1 MLSLYFLGIGT
12 DQLPLWLIAAIII
25 AAVGGKLLIDRLDD
39 QVSKRIGR
47 IARLLIGSTSGQGW
61 LGMGAL
67 LTLVEATFRLY
78 KLNVYFSARH
88 VLFCGETLNSH
99 SNSNRTSSSG

>member
-25 AAVGGKLLIDRLDD
+25 AAVGGKLLI
-39 QVSKRIGR
+39 
-47 IARLLIGSTSGQGW
+47 GSASGQGW
-61 LGMGAL
+61 PGMGAL
-67 LTLVEATFRLY
+67 LRLVEAAFRLY

-88 VLFCGETLNSH
+88 VSFCDETLNSH